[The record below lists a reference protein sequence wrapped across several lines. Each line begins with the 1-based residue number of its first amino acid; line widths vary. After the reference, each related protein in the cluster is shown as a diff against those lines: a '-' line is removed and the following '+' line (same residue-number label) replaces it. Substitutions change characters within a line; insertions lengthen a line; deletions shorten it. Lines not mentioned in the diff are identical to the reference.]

1 MKKGLLFVL
10 GLVLTV
16 LMFNGCSG
24 SSDDDSHSDNVKN
37 SLIGIWET
45 SMGSNWEYINIQP
58 NGKMRYWWNYEMVAT
73 PSEDVGNEAYWA
85 YDESTQSISMYTKNG
100 YYSYTYK
107 VVMND
112 DKQSWVGIGSNGRTY
127 TFVKAKE

>member
-10 GLVLTV
+10 GLVLAV
-16 LMFNGCSG
+16 LMFSGCS
-24 SSDDDSHSDNVKN
+24 SSDDDSPSDTVKN

-45 SMGSNWEYINIQP
+45 SMGSYNWKYINIQP
-58 NGKMRYWWNYEMVAT
+58 NGKMRYWWNYKNVVT
-73 PSEDVGNEAYWA
+73 PSENVDNEACWT
-85 YDESTQSISMYTKNG
+85 YDKYTQSISMYTKDG

-107 VVMND
+107 VVMNE
-112 DKQSWVGIGSNGRTY
+112 DKQSWVGKGSNGITY